1 MADFWRGFGEGF
13 GRSYESS
20 FESASKRLE
29 ERRKLERAAKAA
41 REKAV
46 SGLMAQG
53 RGIELHGGNPREL
66 FSKGERDAA
75 DLALGPT
82 KGGVRSDGLTPILP
96 EMQRAPFKD
105 MVSGATKS
113 QIDAAAAFGP
123 SLAEQLKADK
133 TALKAKWESEGANLA
148 SPNNDFKIPQK
159 ALEGIPKDQRESME
173 KGAAKVENEALKGLK
188 VAVYENLDR
197 GVQAFMDRRNYTG
210 VPATREDTRQDIESM
225 PLRDQVAIL
234 SQDNLADF
242 EKNNKVLAEYNTI
255 FKNPYTLPASDI
267 ANELNLMGEV
277 SRSAK
282 VLKEAGENDPKRE
295 ELDAAYR
302 NAKVELAKLRGKAE
316 VNYEG
321 IKNEIAEYHKLEGQ
335 KDAQRKLIW
344 DTNARAAIARVD
356 EFKKIID
363 PESFEGGEEGS
374 FDDPKSLY
382 RTTYFKEVKDPVTEE
397 TYTDVVPDF
406 YPWLNKFN
414 MRVPSPPAAGLG
426 TVINIG
432 TGGRQESIVYMPE
445 GVATDAKGQK
455 PLEDE
460 VEGPETVVFER
471 ERRKS
476 NMTKAQRDIID
487 KARKSFKSSSK
498 PKEIQGR
505 TVKSSYDIKTDERIE
520 DEEREWLLNQEEEV
534 IFTNERGEEFVRIKD
549 TIYRLK

>member
-13 GRSYESS
+13 GKSWESS

-53 RGIELHGGNPREL
+53 RGVELHGGNPREL

-82 KGGVRSDGLTPILP
+82 KGGVRDDGVTPILP

-113 QIDAAAAFGP
+113 QIDAAAAFAP
-123 SLAEQLKADK
+123 SLREQLGEDREARREGDKNLGASLATPLRDFELTEADLKGK
-133 TALKAKWESEGANLA
+133 TSEQI
-148 SPNNDFKIPQK
+148 KYMRI
-159 ALEGIPKDQRESME
+159 
-173 KGAAKVENEALKGLK
+173 GAAGVKRKVLEPFKSEIYNNQRRAINIEN
-188 VAVYENLDR
+188 
-197 GVQAFMDRRNYTG
+197 DRRNFLGNPSTYND
-210 VPATREDTRQDIESM
+210 VATFYSTLKIPDLVQVMSDDNIKQREAENK
-225 PLRDQVAIL
+225 IL
-234 SQDNLADF
+234 G
-242 EKNNKVLAEYNTI
+242 EYVSIT
-255 FKNPYTLPASDI
+255 KNPYVMPHSKIAEEADLIASINRQAEALADTD
-267 ANELNLMGEV
+267 
-277 SRSAK
+277 
-282 VLKEAGENDPKRE
+282 LKDPKYEGLDKTYE
-295 ELDAAYR
+295 ES
-302 NAKVELAKLRGKAE
+302 KISLAKLRGE
-316 VNYEG
+316 VGVNFSEL
-321 IKNEIAEYHKLEGQ
+321 EELIAKHKRLDGQ

-382 RTTYFKEVKDPVTEE
+382 RTTYFKEVKDPVTEQ
-397 TYTDVVPDF
+397 TYTDVVSAF

-414 MRVPSPPAAGLG
+414 INVPPPTAAGLG

-445 GVATDAKGQK
+445 GAATDAKGQK
-455 PLEDE
+455 PPEDE

-471 ERRKS
+471 KRRPS

-520 DEEREWLLNQEEEV
+520 DEEKEWLLNQEEEV
-534 IFTNERGEEFVRIKD
+534 IFTNERGEEFIRIKD
-549 TIYRLK
+549 TIHRLK

>member
-13 GRSYESS
+13 GKSWESS

-53 RGIELHGGNPREL
+53 RGVELHGGNPREL

-82 KGGVRSDGLTPILP
+82 KGGVRDDGVTPILP

-113 QIDAAAAFGP
+113 QIDAAAAFAP
-123 SLAEQLKADK
+123 SLREQLGEDREARREGDKNLGASLATPLRDFELTEADLKGK
-133 TALKAKWESEGANLA
+133 TSEQI
-148 SPNNDFKIPQK
+148 KYMRI
-159 ALEGIPKDQRESME
+159 
-173 KGAAKVENEALKGLK
+173 GAAGVKRKVLEPFKSEIYNNQRRAINIEN
-188 VAVYENLDR
+188 
-197 GVQAFMDRRNYTG
+197 DRRNFLGNPSTYND
-210 VPATREDTRQDIESM
+210 VATFYSTLKIPDLVQVMSDDNIKQREAENK
-225 PLRDQVAIL
+225 IL
-234 SQDNLADF
+234 G
-242 EKNNKVLAEYNTI
+242 EYVSIT
-255 FKNPYTLPASDI
+255 KNPYVMPHSKIAEEADLIASINRQAEALADTD
-267 ANELNLMGEV
+267 
-277 SRSAK
+277 
-282 VLKEAGENDPKRE
+282 LKDPKYEGLDKTYE
-295 ELDAAYR
+295 ES
-302 NAKVELAKLRGKAE
+302 KISLAKLRGE
-316 VNYEG
+316 VGVNFSEL
-321 IKNEIAEYHKLEGQ
+321 EELIAKHKRLDGQ

-382 RTTYFKEVKDPVTEE
+382 RTTYFKEVKDPVTEQ
-397 TYTDVVPDF
+397 TYTDVVSAF

-414 MRVPSPPAAGLG
+414 INVPPPTAAGLQ

-455 PLEDE
+455 PKEGE
-460 VEGPETVVFER
+460 VEDSKTVVFER
-471 ERRKS
+471 KRRPS

-520 DEEREWLLNQEEEV
+520 DEEKEWLLNQEEEV
-534 IFTNERGEEFVRIKD
+534 IFTNERGEEFIRIKD
-549 TIYRLK
+549 TIHRLK